1 MAKKDKKLNEV
12 IDVIDTPV
20 FHTGCKIGTVEPEHF
35 DTNEDRKAL
44 VNLLSFING
53 CIQKY
58 KNFDE
63 FNNGDLGKDMILYIE
78 DIMKYYRS
86 DYKPNKNNA
95 KFDNYDTIW
104 TFKGDIFKNVIKNGN
119 FKLTSS
125 LTEKEIL
132 DNKLYRIYSLTDI
145 NNSSTNIV
153 VNFTEI

>member
-12 IDVIDTPV
+12 IEVIDTPV

-35 DTNEDRKAL
+35 DTNEDRTAL

-78 DIMKYYRS
+78 DIMKYYCS
-86 DYKPNKNNA
+86 DYKPNTNNE
-95 KFDNYDTIW
+95 KYDNYDTTW
-104 TFKGDIFKNVIKNGN
+104 TFKGNIFKNEINNGY

-153 VNFTEI
+153 VDFTEI

>member
-12 IDVIDTPV
+12 IEVIDTPV

-35 DTNEDRKAL
+35 DTNEDRTAL

-86 DYKPNKNNA
+86 DYKPNTNNV
-95 KFDNYDTIW
+95 KYDNYDTTW
-104 TFKGDIFKNVIKNGN
+104 TFKGNIFKYEINNGY

-132 DNKLYRIYSLTDI
+132 DDKLYRIYSLTDI

-153 VNFTEI
+153 VDFTEI